1 MSNPRVQ
8 IHIHLWAIN
17 VWMHWDIN
25 RPLKLQVISLT
36 MGKMYTQSFKS
47 NGKKNKFEKKILII
61 CSQSEN
67 NLIANRKYTSCNN
80 RLWGKYM

>member
-8 IHIHLWAIN
+8 IHIHLWTIN

-25 RPLKLQVISLT
+25 RPLKLSVISLT
-36 MGKMYTQSFKS
+36 MG
-47 NGKKNKFEKKILII
+47 NGKNNKFEKKILII